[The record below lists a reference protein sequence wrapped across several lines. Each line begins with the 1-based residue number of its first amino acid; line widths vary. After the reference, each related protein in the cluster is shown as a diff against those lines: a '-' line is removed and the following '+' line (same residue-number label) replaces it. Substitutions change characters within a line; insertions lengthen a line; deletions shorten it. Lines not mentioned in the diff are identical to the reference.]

1 MLCDRCAKRKLKLT
15 AVIDQFAGQL
25 TVSIGSGQRARVIL
39 EHAGNAF
46 FRGVNN
52 EGTNGEPQTA
62 YGRAELAPGSLLVLR
77 EISGILG
84 NLEF

>member
-1 MLCDRCAKRKLKLT
+1 MSLGKLPTPQLLT
-15 AVIDQFAGQL
+15 NSAGQL

>member
-1 MLCDRCAKRKLKLT
+1 M
-15 AVIDQFAGQL
+15 IF
-25 TVSIGSGQRARVIL
+25 

-52 EGTNGEPQTA
+52 EGTTGEHKTA
-62 YGRAELAPGSLLVLR
+62 NGRAELAPGSLLVLR